1 MKFNFTLFAAIFI
14 FLNILTNSAKSLEI
28 IRDTELE
35 NFTNELITK
44 LIDSHQLD
52 YKDLNIYFV
61 KSDQINA
68 FVTGGKNMFIN
79 TEILIQSDDYREYA
93 AVIAHEL
100 AHILGGHIF
109 NTTLEISDLS
119 NKALPIYLLGIISIV
134 SGASDSGLAG
144 VMVGQATVSD
154 GFTYYSRTQEASAD
168 QAAVNIL
175 CKSGIEGIHL
185 TNFLKKVDSATF
197 NVGDNNQNYRSTHP
211 SIDNRISWVNMAY
224 DNNHDCKFTKDETLD
239 KKFKLL
245 KAKLHGFTHP
255 YNETESVYS
264 GNEEVDLYATAVSN
278 YFLGNHSRTI
288 KNLEILLKNDP
299 FNPYYKELIGEV
311 YFANHN
317 FIEAAKYQ
325 KEAIENI
332 DQANDLYNMMLGN
345 YLLSHETQEKANE
358 SILFLKKSIQ
368 INPKNAYSWYLL
380 ARAYAQVDKIPLAN
394 YATAERYFLIG
405 EKELSFNFAIK
416 ALKNIEENTPEWYR
430 SNDLIEILKKDVSS
444 NR

>member
-1 MKFNFTLFAAIFI
+1 MEKVKFNFTLFAAIFI
-14 FLNILTNSAKSLEI
+14 CLNILTNSAKSLEI

-224 DNNHDCKFTKDETLD
+224 DNNHDCKF
-239 KKFKLL
+239 
-245 KAKLHGFTHP
+245 
-255 YNETESVYS
+255 V
-264 GNEEVDLYATAVSN
+264 
-278 YFLGNHSRTI
+278 
-288 KNLEILLKNDP
+288 
-299 FNPYYKELIGEV
+299 
-311 YFANHN
+311 
-317 FIEAAKYQ
+317 
-325 KEAIENI
+325 
-332 DQANDLYNMMLGN
+332 
-345 YLLSHETQEKANE
+345 
-358 SILFLKKSIQ
+358 
-368 INPKNAYSWYLL
+368 
-380 ARAYAQVDKIPLAN
+380 
-394 YATAERYFLIG
+394 
-405 EKELSFNFAIK
+405 
-416 ALKNIEENTPEWYR
+416 
-430 SNDLIEILKKDVSS
+430 
-444 NR
+444 